1 MSAADVTVV
10 IPARNAAATIGRAV
24 ASVRGERVHEIVLVD
39 HACGD
44 DTVAVAQRH
53 APCALRT
60 VPADASLRLGGVRQ
74 RGVDAV
80 TTPLAIWLDAD
91 DEFLDGRVDR
101 LAARLDA
108 GADLVA
114 DAAEVEMIDGTRR
127 VVPIPAFVQQPGG
140 WVRLFERNYLPAPG
154 VIGFR
159 TEVLRRVGYDPTQH
173 GPEDTDILLRALDA
187 GASLACEP
195 TPGYRIHALPTS
207 LSRDMRNQR
216 AMYRALLLK
225 HAPAHVQALYLAN
238 GWSER
243 VALWAVHTIALFT
256 NDLPAAASHLDAIA
270 ALVDD
275 VTDDEIVE
283 PDGPQPYAEGWRLAF
298 ARGTLALL
306 TGNDGLAL
314 EVLTDAERRRPSAEG
329 ANNLGMALVRHG
341 RSSDA
346 AACFATAVA
355 RRPDYVDAQANLA
368 DRPPTR
374 VTTHPFRAH
383 DNRLDYV
390 LPTATVQA

>member
-1 MSAADVTVV
+1 MSSADVTVV

-24 ASVRGERVHEIVLVD
+24 ASVRGGRLREIVLVD

-53 APCALRT
+53 APCALRV

-74 RGVDAV
+74 CGVEAV

-114 DAAEVEMIDGTRR
+114 DAAEVQTVDGARR
-127 VVPIPAFVQQPGG
+127 VVPIPAFVQRPGG

-159 TEVLRRVGYDPTQH
+159 TDVLRRVSYDPAQH
-173 GPEDTDILLRALDA
+173 GPEDTDVLLRALDS
-187 GASLACEP
+187 GARLMLEP

-225 HAPAHVQALYLAN
+225 HAPDHVQALYLAN
-238 GWSER
+238 GWSRR
-243 VALWAVHTIALFT
+243 VALWALHTIALFVD
-256 NDLPAAASHLDAIA
+256 DLPAAASHLDAIS
-270 ALVDD
+270 ALADNVA
-275 VTDDEIVE
+275 DDEIVE

-306 TGNDGLAL
+306 AGNDGLAL
-314 EVLTDAERRRPSAEG
+314 EALTDAERRRPSAEG
-329 ANNLGMALVRHG
+329 ANNLGIALVRLG
-341 RSSDA
+341 RPADA
-346 AACFATAVA
+346 AACFTSAVK
-355 RRPDYVDAQANLA
+355 RRPDYVDARANLA
-368 DRPPTR
+368 DPAPTR

-383 DNRLDYV
+383 DNRLDYT
-390 LPTATVQA
+390 LPAAVHA